1 MSWDENY
8 PPPRVKRC
16 GRQHVPGC
24 SDPNCTGVPTVEE
37 LKAAID
43 ANLKQAL
50 KDIRDDWNRKLF
62 GEEEAQR

>member
-1 MSWDENY
+1 
-8 PPPRVKRC
+8 
-16 GRQHVPGC
+16 
-24 SDPNCTGVPTVEE
+24 VPTVEE